1 MQAIEKRNS
10 LFNSLTQAVF
20 DKNMANFWLQKIN
33 PLWSVQ
39 HGLVQ
44 IVKKEFVAHDTVSLT
59 LKCNR
64 LVKMGAAGQ
73 HHRVIVEIAG
83 RRYERTYSLTQ
94 IDAEHLR
101 LTVKKVA
108 DGIVSNWFIAESKIG
123 DVFELGQPYG
133 DMQQNIQ
140 TPKLIMLAAGSG
152 ITPMLSLITAIKQSQ
167 QLEKT
172 QVQLL
177 YWVKQRSDAAFT
189 EYFEQVAEQNPN
201 FSYQVF
207 YTQETPNDE
216 RLNAEHLALVDGIEN
231 STVYACGPSGFVS
244 TVEQLFEKAP
254 TVLTEA
260 FSLINESSVDDIGYV
275 NVTLTQS
282 NKVIAIPKG
291 QSILVSLEH
300 EGLKPTHGCRMGIC
314 NKCVCS
320 KTQGSTRNLL
330 NGSQNTEPS
339 QLLKICVNSAQ
350 SDLVIDL

>member
-10 LFNSLTQAVF
+10 LFNSLTQAIF
-20 DKNMANFWLQKIN
+20 DKEMANFWLQKVN
-33 PLWSVQ
+33 PLWSVK

-44 IVKKEFVAHDTVSLT
+44 IVKKEFVAHDMVSLT

-64 LVKMGAAGQ
+64 LVKIGVAGQ
-73 HHRVIVEIAG
+73 HHPVIVEIAG

-94 IDAEHLR
+94 IDEQHLR
-101 LTVKKVA
+101 LTIKKVE
-108 DGIVSNWFIAESKIG
+108 DGIVSNWFMTESQIG
-123 DVFELGQPYG
+123 DIFELGQPYG
-133 DMQQNIQ
+133 DMQQNIE

-167 QLEKT
+167 QLDKV

-177 YWVKQRSDAAFT
+177 YWVKQRSDAAFI
-189 EYFEQVAEQNPN
+189 EYFEKVAQQFPN

-216 RLNAEHLALVDGIEN
+216 RLNAEHLALVDDLEN

-260 FSLINESSVDDIGYV
+260 FSLTQDSTAEVGYV

-300 EGLKPTHGCRMGIC
+300 EGVKPTHGCRMGIC

-320 KTQGSTRNLL
+320 KAQGSTRNLL
-330 NGSQNTEPS
+330 NGSENTEPS

>member
-1 MQAIEKRNS
+1 
-10 LFNSLTQAVF
+10 
-20 DKNMANFWLQKIN
+20 
-33 PLWSVQ
+33 P
-39 HGLVQ
+39 
-44 IVKKEFVAHDTVSLT
+44 
-59 LKCNR
+59 
-64 LVKMGAAGQ
+64 
-73 HHRVIVEIAG
+73 VIVEIAG

-216 RLNAEHLALVDGIEN
+216 RLNA
-231 STVYACGPSGFVS
+231 
-244 TVEQLFEKAP
+244 
-254 TVLTEA
+254 
-260 FSLINESSVDDIGYV
+260 
-275 NVTLTQS
+275 
-282 NKVIAIPKG
+282 
-291 QSILVSLEH
+291 
-300 EGLKPTHGCRMGIC
+300 
-314 NKCVCS
+314 
-320 KTQGSTRNLL
+320 
-330 NGSQNTEPS
+330 
-339 QLLKICVNSAQ
+339 
-350 SDLVIDL
+350 

>member
-1 MQAIEKRNS
+1 MQVIEKRNS
-10 LFNSLTQAVF
+10 LFNSLTQAIF
-20 DKNMANFWLQKIN
+20 DKEMANFWLQKVN
-33 PLWSVQ
+33 PLWSVK

-44 IVKKEFVAHDTVSLT
+44 IVKKEFVAHDMVSLT

-64 LVKMGAAGQ
+64 LVKMGVAGQ
-73 HHRVIVEIAG
+73 HHPVIVEIAG

-94 IDAEHLR
+94 IDEQHLR
-101 LTVKKVA
+101 LTIKKVE
-108 DGIVSNWFIAESKIG
+108 DGIVSNWFMTESQIG
-123 DVFELGQPYG
+123 DIFELGQPYG
-133 DMQQNIQ
+133 DMQQNIE

-167 QLEKT
+167 QLDKV

-177 YWVKQRSDAAFT
+177 YWVKQRSDAAFI
-189 EYFEQVAEQNPN
+189 EYFEKVAQQFPN

-216 RLNAEHLALVDGIEN
+216 RLNAEHLALIDDLEN

-260 FSLINESSVDDIGYV
+260 FSLTQDSTAEVGYV

-282 NKVIAIPKG
+282 NKIIAIPKG

-320 KTQGSTRNLL
+320 KAQGSTRNLL
-330 NGSQNTEPS
+330 NGSENTEPN

>member
-1 MQAIEKRNS
+1 M
-10 LFNSLTQAVF
+10 
-20 DKNMANFWLQKIN
+20 
-33 PLWSVQ
+33 
-39 HGLVQ
+39 
-44 IVKKEFVAHDTVSLT
+44 
-59 LKCNR
+59 
-64 LVKMGAAGQ
+64 
-73 HHRVIVEIAG
+73 
-83 RRYERTYSLTQ
+83 TQ

-260 FSLINESSVDDIGYV
+260 FSLTNESSADDIGYV

>member
-1 MQAIEKRNS
+1 MQVIEKRNS
-10 LFNSLTQAVF
+10 LFNSLTQAIF
-20 DKNMANFWLQKIN
+20 DKEMANFWLQKVN
-33 PLWSVQ
+33 PLWSVK

-44 IVKKEFVAHDTVSLT
+44 IVKKEFVAHDVVSLT

-64 LVKMGAAGQ
+64 LVKMGVAGQ
-73 HHRVIVEIAG
+73 HHPVIVEIAG

-94 IDAEHLR
+94 IDQQHLR
-101 LTVKKVA
+101 LTIKKVE
-108 DGIVSNWFIAESKIG
+108 DGIVSNWFMTESQIG
-123 DVFELGQPYG
+123 DIFELGQPYG
-133 DMQQNIQ
+133 DMQQNIE

-167 QLEKT
+167 QLDKV

-177 YWVKQRSDAAFT
+177 YWVKQRSDAAFI
-189 EYFEQVAEQNPN
+189 EYFEKVAQQFPN

-207 YTQETPNDE
+207 YTQEKPNDE
-216 RLNAEHLALVDGIEN
+216 RLNAEHLALVDDLEN

-260 FSLINESSVDDIGYV
+260 FSLTQDSTAEVGYV

-282 NKVIAIPKG
+282 NKIIAIPKG

-320 KTQGSTRNLL
+320 KAQGSTRNLL
-330 NGSQNTEPS
+330 NGSENTEPN

>member
-1 MQAIEKRNS
+1 
-10 LFNSLTQAVF
+10 
-20 DKNMANFWLQKIN
+20 
-33 PLWSVQ
+33 
-39 HGLVQ
+39 
-44 IVKKEFVAHDTVSLT
+44 
-59 LKCNR
+59 
-64 LVKMGAAGQ
+64 VKMGVAGQ
-73 HHRVIVEIAG
+73 HHPVIVEIAG

-94 IDAEHLR
+94 IDEQHLR
-101 LTVKKVA
+101 LTIKKVE
-108 DGIVSNWFIAESKIG
+108 DGIVSNWFMTESQIG
-123 DVFELGQPYG
+123 DIFELGQPYG
-133 DMQQNIQ
+133 DMQQNIE

-167 QLEKT
+167 QLDKV

-177 YWVKQRSDAAFT
+177 YWVKQRSDAAFI
-189 EYFEQVAEQNPN
+189 EYFEKVAQQFPN

-216 RLNAEHLALVDGIEN
+216 RLNAEHLALIDDLEN

-260 FSLINESSVDDIGYV
+260 FSLTQDSTAEVGYV

-282 NKVIAIPKG
+282 NKIIAIPKG

-320 KTQGSTRNLL
+320 KAQGSTRNLL
-330 NGSQNTEPS
+330 NGSENTEPN

>member
-1 MQAIEKRNS
+1 MTKIWRTS
-10 LFNSLTQAVF
+10 GY
-20 DKNMANFWLQKIN
+20 KIN

-73 HHRVIVEIAG
+73 HHPVIVEIAG

-244 TVEQLFEKAP
+244 TVEQL
-254 TVLTEA
+254 
-260 FSLINESSVDDIGYV
+260 
-275 NVTLTQS
+275 
-282 NKVIAIPKG
+282 
-291 QSILVSLEH
+291 
-300 EGLKPTHGCRMGIC
+300 LKKH
-314 NKCVCS
+314 
-320 KTQGSTRNLL
+320 Q
-330 NGSQNTEPS
+330 QY
-339 QLLKICVNSAQ
+339 LLKH
-350 SDLVIDL
+350 LV